1 MAVTH
6 PVVVTAD
13 DAARPVD
20 FNRDVRPILSDVCF
34 KCHGPDAAQ
43 RKADLRLDTEEGAKA
58 DLGEG
63 RRAVSAGD
71 ANASELYRRIASKD
85 PDQVM
90 PPLDAEQKLSPAQIA
105 TLKRWIDQGARWQ
118 KHWSFLKPV
127 KAALPA
133 VKKQDWVRT
142 PLDAFILARLES
154 EGLSPS
160 AEADRTTL
168 LRRVTL
174 DLTGLPPSPDE
185 VEKFLADTSPDAY
198 ERTVDRLLASP
209 RFGER
214 MAVRWMD
221 GARYAD
227 TSGYQ
232 SDGERIM
239 WRWRDW
245 VIDAYNENL
254 PFDRFTIDQIAG
266 DLVPNA
272 TLDQRIATGFN
283 RNHRGNAEG
292 GIIPEEYAVEYVV
305 DRVETTATVWLGLTA
320 MCARC
325 HSHKF
330 DPITQAD
337 FYRLYAYFNN
347 IPEKGR
353 AVKYGNSPPFILA
366 PTRDQQ
372 REIVRLS
379 SQIAD
384 ADAAWKALQPELAGA
399 AAEWAKSV
407 AGKAADDWS
416 TTRGLTAHLPLDGSP
431 KPRFTAPAAHGKP
444 AGYLG
449 QVREP
454 EKTTEAVAK
463 KYTEAG
469 KPKYVAGRIGKALLC
484 DDTHYAGAGD
494 VGHFGFFDR
503 FAFSFWIKPQGD
515 KGGTI
520 LSRMVD
526 TFHGS
531 GWCVVL
537 DKGRVQLHLSQRYLD
552 DACRA
557 EADATLAADQ
567 WHHVVV
573 SYDGSRESGGIRF
586 HINGAPAKSISLL
599 DELNQTF
606 AQKEPLR
613 IGAGNGPEGRFH
625 GLIDD
630 VRVFDRVVS
639 DSEALVLATP
649 ETVSAIAALPADK
662 RSPAQQAKLER
673 CFVETAAP
681 EAIRTAWTRRLAL
694 EEERDRFV
702 DTLPTTMVMQEL
714 PEPRPAHILI
724 RGEYDKRG
732 EPVEAG
738 VPGSL
743 PPLPEGVSNNRLGL
757 ARWLVDANNPLTARV
772 AVNRIW
778 QQLFGTGLVKTVDD
792 FGVQGEWPSHPDLLD
807 WLAVEF
813 REGRG
818 SRAEGLV
825 TEGSDPAD
833 AKRLPLSVPGPATLD
848 PRPSWDTKRLIRL
861 IVTSA
866 SYRQSSKATPEIVQ
880 RDPENRLLARG
891 PRFRLSAEM
900 VRDQALAA
908 SGLLVERLGGPS
920 VKPYQPEGL
929 WKDLAGLEYEADH
942 GDALYRRSL
951 YTYWK
956 RTIAPPA
963 MMTFDAAGR
972 ETCIVK
978 ESRTNTPLQA
988 LNLMNDVTYVEASR
1002 FIAERMLKDGGTT
1015 PADRIRHAF
1024 LLALG
1029 RAPHADELSVL
1040 AASYK
1045 RHLDH
1050 YKSNPTAADAL
1061 TKIGERPRSTSMDL
1075 SELAA
1080 CTAVAGLLLNL
1091 DEAITRE

>member
-1 MAVTH
+1 MPKWRLVFIAAAMAMTA
-6 PVVVTAD
+6 PIFATAD
-13 DAARPVD
+13 DATRPVD

-58 DLGEG
+58 DLGDG
-63 RRAVSAGD
+63 RRAVIAGD

-90 PPLDAEQKLSPAQIA
+90 PPPDAEQKLSPAQIA
-105 TLKRWIDQGARWQ
+105 TLKKWVDQGARWQ

-133 VKKQDWVRT
+133 VKNQKWVRT

-160 AEADRTTL
+160 AEADPTTL

-185 VEKFLADTSPDAY
+185 VEKFLVDPSPDAY
-198 ERTVDRLLASP
+198 ERAVDRLLASP

-372 REIVRLS
+372 REIERLS
-379 SQIAD
+379 GQIAE
-384 ADAAWKALQPELAGA
+384 ADSAWKAMQPELAGA
-399 AAEWAKSV
+399 VREWEKSV
-407 AGKAADDWS
+407 VGKGSEDWS

-431 KPRFTAPAAHGKP
+431 KPKFTVPATHGKP

-454 EKTTEAVAK
+454 EETTEAVAK
-463 KYTEAG
+463 KYTEVG

-557 EADATLAADQ
+557 EADATLAPDQ

-586 HINGAPAKSISLL
+586 HINGESAKSISLL

-639 DSEALVLATP
+639 DSDALILATP
-649 ETVSAIAALPADK
+649 ETVSAIAALPTDK

-673 CFVETAAP
+673 YFVETAAP

-714 PEPRPAHILI
+714 PESRPAHILI

-732 EPVEAG
+732 EQVDAG

-743 PPLPEGVSNNRLGL
+743 PSLPEGVSNNRLGL

-813 REGRG
+813 QQ
-818 SRAEGLV
+818 
-825 TEGSDPAD
+825 T
-833 AKRLPLSVPGPATLD
+833 
-848 PRPSWDTKRLIRL
+848 WDTKRLIRL

-929 WKDLAGLEYEADH
+929 WKDLAGLDYEADH

-1015 PADRIRHAF
+1015 PADRIRHGF

-1029 RAPHADELSVL
+1029 RAPQAEESKVL
-1040 AASYK
+1040 AASYE
-1045 RHLDH
+1045 RHLAH

-1061 TKIGERPRSTSMDL
+1061 TKIGERPRTATL
-1075 SELAA
+1075 NVQELAT
-1080 CTAVAGLLLNL
+1080 CTAVAGLILNL
-1091 DEAITRE
+1091 DEAIMRE

>member
-1 MAVTH
+1 MTDSTSMSLSADGPRRARRWRTALAAAVVA
-6 PVVVTAD
+6 VVSPALLRAE
-13 DAARPVD
+13 DATRRVD

-43 RKADLRLDTEEGAKA
+43 RKGDLRLDTDDGAKA

-63 RRAVSAGD
+63 RRAVIAGD
-71 ANASELYRRIASKD
+71 ANASELFRRITSKD
-85 PDQVM
+85 ADLVM
-90 PPLDAEQKLSPAQIA
+90 PPPDAERKLSPAQVA
-105 TLKRWIDQGARWQ
+105 TLKAWIDQGARWQ

-127 KAALPA
+127 KPALPA
-133 VKKQDWVRT
+133 VAKKEWVRT
-142 PLDAFILARLES
+142 PIDAFILSRLES
-154 EGLSPS
+154 EGLAPSP
-160 AEADRTTL
+160 EADRTTL

-174 DLTGLPPSPDE
+174 DLTGLPPSPEE
-185 VEKFLADTSPDAY
+185 VETFLADHSPEAY
-198 ERTVDRLLASP
+198 ERVVDRLLASS
-209 RFGER
+209 RYGER

-245 VIDAYNENL
+245 VVDAYNANL
-254 PFDRFTIDQIAG
+254 PFDQFTIEQLAG
-266 DLVPNA
+266 DLLPNP

-325 HSHKF
+325 HSHKY

-347 IPEKGR
+347 VPEKGR

-372 REIVRLS
+372 RELDRLNK
-379 SQIAD
+379 AMED
-384 ADAAWKALQPELAGA
+384 AESKWTGMQPEVA
-399 AAEWAKSV
+399 AAAREWEKPVGSKS
-407 AGKAADDWS
+407 DDW
-416 TTRGLTAHLPLDGSP
+416 TVRRGLTAHLPFDGST
-431 KPRFTAPAAHGKP
+431 KPSFTGPAAHGKP

-463 KYTEAG
+463 KYAESG
-469 KPKYVAGRIGKALLC
+469 KPRYVKGRLGKALQC
-484 DDTHYAGAGD
+484 DDSHYAAAGD
-494 VGHFGFFDR
+494 LGHFGFFDR
-503 FAFSFWIKPQGD
+503 FSFAFWIKPHGD
-515 KGGTI
+515 HGGTI

-526 TFHGS
+526 TLHGS

-537 DKGRVQLHLSQRYLD
+537 DKGRLQLHLSQRFLD

-557 EADATLAADQ
+557 EADATLPPDE
-567 WHHVVV
+567 WRHVVV

-586 HINGAPAKSISLL
+586 HIDGEPVKTISLL

-613 IGAGNGPEGRFH
+613 IGAGNGPKGRFH

-630 VRVFDRVVS
+630 VRIFDRVVS
-639 DSEALVLATP
+639 DDDARILAVP
-649 ETVSAIAALPADK
+649 ETIAAISSLPADK

-673 CFVETAAP
+673 CFIETAAP
-681 EAIRTAWTRRLAL
+681 GAIREAWTRRLAL
-694 EEERDRFV
+694 EDQRDHFV
-702 DTLPTTMVMQEL
+702 DTLPTVMVMQEL

-732 EPVEAG
+732 EPVSAG
-738 VPGSL
+738 IPASL
-743 PPLPEGVSNNRLGL
+743 PSLPEGVPNNRLGL
-757 ARWLVDANNPLTARV
+757 ARWLVDADNPLTARV

-813 REGRG
+813 Q
-818 SRAEGLV
+818 
-825 TEGSDPAD
+825 T
-833 AKRLPLSVPGPATLD
+833 T
-848 PRPSWDTKRLIRL
+848 WDTKRLIRL

-866 SYRQSSKATPEIVQ
+866 SYRQSSRATPEILQ

-929 WKDLAGLEYEADH
+929 WKDLAGLDYEADH

-1002 FIAERMLKDGGTT
+1002 FIAERMLKDGGKTA
-1015 PADRIRHAF
+1015 ADRIRHAF
-1024 LLALG
+1024 LLVLG
-1029 RAPHADELSVL
+1029 RAPQADESKVL
-1040 AASYK
+1040 AASYE
-1045 RHLDH
+1045 RHLAH

-1061 TKIGERPRSTSMDL
+1061 TKIGERPRTETLDV

-1080 CTAVAGLLLNL
+1080 CTAVAGLILNL
-1091 DEAITRE
+1091 DEAIMRE